1 MLGQYHVM
9 ELQNVMMAEMKVVV
23 RNFGGE
29 LLQLVQF

>member
-1 MLGQYHVM
+1 MFGQYHAM
-9 ELQNVMMAEMKVVV
+9 ELQNVMMEEMKVIV